1 MTVHNADEIYI
12 VDGVFMKRFDKLH
25 LSEIALLLAMAAAL
39 IWGVWALQEQD
50 ALEQKMI
57 RLHVIANSDSAQD
70 QQLKLQVRDKVLT
83 EATAILE
90 RSADIADARTLLE
103 NSLPALEETARQE
116 ITAQGYDYAVSARL
130 EETEFPTK
138 EYDGFSLPSGQYLA
152 LRVLI
157 GDAAG
162 QNWWCVVYP
171 PLCITAVTQ
180 LEETAVAT
188 GLGEED
194 VSLIT
199 EENSGYVLKFRS
211 LEIWESLRQWLK
223 KH

>member
-1 MTVHNADEIYI
+1 
-12 VDGVFMKRFDKLH
+12 MKRFDKLH

-171 PLCITAVTQ
+171 PLCTTAVTQ